1 MTDKLP
7 TIARFVTTHNAE
19 GKAVFTDAVG
29 EAAEKKPIDGGRV
42 VFGLQYCSEEFP
54 VDLNNHKDLD
64 AYQRY
69 QGEPPGLVISSGT
82 VLRTVGELNITR
94 PSISRADNASDMEA
108 GHVSPMHRTVSLDY
122 GIVLEGEVELILD
135 SGEKR
140 AMKRG
145 DVAIQRGTCHAWRN
159 MSDTEP
165 ARMIYVLMPSKP
177 LEVAGQRLGEDLET
191 MVGVRNST

>member
-7 TIARFVTTHNAE
+7 TIARFVTTHNAQ

-42 VFGLQYCSEEFP
+42 VFGLQYCSQEFP
-54 VDLNNHKDLD
+54 VDMNNHKDLD

-82 VLRTVGELNITR
+82 VLR
-94 PSISRADNASDMEA
+94 DYMEA

-135 SGEKR
+135 SGETR

-177 LEVAGQRLGEDLET
+177 LEVAGQSLGEDLET